1 MVGDIER
8 AFSRQGSEIH
18 LSELRAG
25 VLPLHVTLP
34 VAFVSGF
41 LLSLFPWALGIFL
54 RLVLAVTSGG
64 AASGT
69 PPPTEDASFMSIL
82 TEVWPYGLAFGAA
95 CMGASLLRRYSARR
109 NKYLVLTVGQFA
121 EFRMSYGEVGTSIGI
136 AAVLLALSQTARD
149 LSIMVI
155 ILSPIAGMLLQDL
168 QDWLLRTYSQL
179 TSNQVAENVYSVWE
193 IVRSREEARG
203 TRLHEVG
210 ARCRGRVLVV
220 NGIVPDEMSLSF
232 FSRLP
237 NMIHGVER
245 IILNGQELQCR
256 PPLRPNGAP

>member
-8 AFSRQGSEIH
+8 AFSRQGSEVH

-25 VLPLHVTLP
+25 VLPLYVTLP

-54 RLVLAVTSGG
+54 RLVLAVTSQGN
-64 AASGT
+64 AVEA
-69 PPPTEDASFMSIL
+69 PPPYEDASFISVL
-82 TEVWPYGLAFGAA
+82 TEVWPYGVAFGAA
-95 CMGASLLRRYSARR
+95 CIAASLLRRYSARR

-121 EFRMSYGEVGTSIGI
+121 EFRVSYGELGTAIGI
-136 AAVLLALSQTARD
+136 AAVLLAMSQTARD

-193 IVRSREEARG
+193 IVCSREEARG
-203 TRLHEVG
+203 TKLHAVG
-210 ARCRGRVLVV
+210 ARCGGRVLVV
-220 NGIVPDEMSLSF
+220 NGVVSDEMTLDF

-245 IILNGQELQCR
+245 VILNGQELQCR
-256 PPLRPNGAP
+256 PPMHPKGTS